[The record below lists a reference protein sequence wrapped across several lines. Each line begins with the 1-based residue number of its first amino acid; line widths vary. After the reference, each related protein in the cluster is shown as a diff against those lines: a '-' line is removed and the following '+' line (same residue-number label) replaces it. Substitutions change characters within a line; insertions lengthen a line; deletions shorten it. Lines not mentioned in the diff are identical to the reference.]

1 MPDYGQKKDQ
11 IIFRKKGT
19 VGSSTK
25 PGIFLFRSGSV
36 RDHTTAVSASVPN
49 IIAITCS
56 ANTDGVLNQLTR
68 TGSYAIITIT
78 SGSNTRQKDTRLVL
92 RYLSASFELSGSD
105 EFTTISSVTT
115 DDKMYRTPE
124 GKNDYYIDIPIK
136 YNDDSFAVAYKTV
149 NALNRKG
156 NKLLYTASLI
166 DTGDSLLNVSSSLG
180 ENMVIGSTF
189 KIRSGSLLSGSV
201 DVAGKFTLTSLNSG
215 SVADPDFSGTNVQVG
230 GMRVGST
237 FKVGSTTPLFQYNI
251 IQSGSGRLN
260 KSFYEGD
267 PFYNPSY
274 SLAIEFDDNDKG
286 RSAFITGSNQ
296 SASLYFSGSG
306 QMGVGTTNPKSAFD
320 IKADDFKVRSRDGK
334 REVRIQAD
342 GRLSAR
348 QFAGNTGVSESLG
361 GVVVL
366 SYSPGTF
373 EDPTRGQPGETV
385 GTIIFADESL
395 NASAS
400 IADVV
405 GSGSVAQIKSTIRG
419 TSPLGGGGV
428 FGDIEMFCN
437 LDSSTSSSMVP
448 FFRLGPQMVFENKY
462 GAHFPFAVSM
472 SRQVAIGNELASQ
485 GPTPNHALVVNG
497 NVAITGSLELT
508 GAVTSSIIS
517 SSILFSSGSNIFGDD
532 DSDSHTFNGHIT
544 ASGNISA
551 SGNIIG
557 TVNGGVF

>member
-56 ANTDGVLNQLTR
+56 ANTDGILNQLTR

-105 EFTTISSVTT
+105 EFTTISSATT
-115 DDKMYRTPE
+115 D
-124 GKNDYYIDIPIK
+124 
-136 YNDDSFAVAYKTV
+136 
-149 NALNRKG
+149 G

-373 EDPTRGQPGETV
+373 ESPTRGQPGETV

-497 NVAITGSLELT
+497 NVAITGSLEIT
-508 GAVTSSIIS
+508 GAVTSSIVS